1 MNLRVLVRRY
11 WALPLLAI
19 GALFYFKR
27 FAKDPVGMTQ
37 FPAGAKCLLESL
49 PLQQCDPSFTYPP
62 FFALVMTPFASMS
75 MPVRNLVWY
84 AVTLAAITLVFICYD
99 FLARRL
105 FEGWTERQLVWLR
118 SLTFL
123 FSLKF
128 ILAVLENQSYD
139 AVVVLFVCAG
149 LVALVTRRDA
159 LGGASFAI
167 ATALKATPLLFL
179 PYLVLKRRYTA
190 AAVMAVVLVVA
201 SILPDL
207 LFGQKGSGLGY
218 MASWVREVGGPAL
231 TEKLD
236 GPVHV
241 FWFATNPNNSSL
253 RGLAGLFTLDHYN
266 TSAFVPLL
274 LSIYA
279 IYAGFVGTLLWRMR
293 ERDNTIV
300 IDGALLLLSM
310 LLLSPMTSHSHCIA
324 LMLAYAVLS
333 AFVVR
338 QPESRLLGAVVL
350 CVSFA
355 LTSLSASDIVGRK
368 FSELSGIYRLP
379 VFGMLTL
386 LIYFGAIVL
395 GCRGA
400 SLPGNA
406 AEQK

>member
-84 AVTLAAITLVFICYD
+84 AVTLAAITLVFICCD

-400 SLPGNA
+400 RLPGNA